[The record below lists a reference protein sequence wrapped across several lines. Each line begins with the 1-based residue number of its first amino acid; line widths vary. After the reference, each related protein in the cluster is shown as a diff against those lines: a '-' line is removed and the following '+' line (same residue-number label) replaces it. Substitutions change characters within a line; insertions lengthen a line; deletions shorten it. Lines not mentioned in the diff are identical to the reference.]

1 MNPVID
7 SASRRVDPPVTP
19 PAAPRRRRKDARPAE
34 LLAAALELF
43 IEKGFAA
50 TRLADVAARAGVAKG
65 TLYLYFDSKEA
76 LFRAVV
82 AQGIVPLF
90 AAAESELGDYRGST
104 SGLLIELLTR
114 WQRQVG
120 ATPLAGLYKLIIA
133 EAHNFPELA
142 QYYHDEVI
150 VRGRALLADVLR
162 RGMAS
167 GEFRQLD
174 VDATIDVVIAPL
186 QSQIVWRFALNSCGA
201 GVDPA
206 LLLKTHFD
214 LLTHGLCAQKRT
226 P

>member
-1 MNPVID
+1 MNPPAK
-7 SASRRVDPPVTP
+7 SLASTATP
-19 PAAPRRRRKDARPAE
+19 SVVPRRRRKDARPAE

-43 IEKGFAA
+43 VEKGFAA
-50 TRLADVAARAGVAKG
+50 TRLADVVARAGVAKA

-82 AQGIVPLF
+82 EHGIVPLF
-90 AAAESELGDYRGST
+90 AAAESELGDYSGSA
-104 SGLLIELLTR
+104 SDLLIELLTR
-114 WQRQVG
+114 WQREVG

-167 GEFRQLD
+167 GEFRVID
-174 VDATIDVVIAPL
+174 VDATIDIIIAPL
-186 QSQIVWRFALNSCGA
+186 LSLIVWRFSLHRCGA
-201 GVDPA
+201 GVEPG
-206 LLLKTHFD
+206 LLLQTHFD
-214 LLTHGLCAQKRT
+214 LLMHGLCAQKRT

>member
-1 MNPVID
+1 MTPAV
-7 SASRRVDPPVTP
+7 SCAS
-19 PAAPRRRRKDARPAE
+19 AAPRRRRKDARPSE

-43 IEKGFAA
+43 VEKGFAA
-50 TRLADVAARAGVAKG
+50 TRLTDVAAHAGVAKA

-90 AAAESELGDYRGST
+90 AAAQSELGDYSGSA
-104 SGLLIELLTR
+104 SDLLVELLTR
-114 WQRQVG
+114 WQREVG

-133 EAHNFPELA
+133 EANNFPELV

-150 VRGRALLADVLR
+150 VRGRAMLADVLR

-167 GEFRQLD
+167 GEFREID

-186 QSQIVWRFALNSCGA
+186 LSLIVWRFSLHRCGA
-201 GVDPA
+201 GVDPG
-206 LLLKTHFD
+206 LLLQTHFD
-214 LLTHGLCAQKRT
+214 LLLHGLCVQRRT